1 MILLA
6 AWHGRDRLWIIFIL
20 AKAPFLIGD
29 RSKKSP
35 L

>member
-6 AWHGRDRLWIIFIL
+6 AWHGRDRLWLIIIL
-20 AKAPFLIGD
+20 AKAPVLTGD
-29 RSKKSP
+29 RSKMFP